1 MDTYVDG
8 IGDGA
13 APLIHLEDLGQYT
26 RWIFDHPERSVGLDL
41 EIATAHVGW
50 QELARSFTQVTGK
63 PAVYK
68 PLTED
73 QYFGSFGGGTWK
85 VGHSVTD
92 KEDPTLLTFR
102 KNFGGWWQ
110 LWKDSGDNKG
120 VVRRDYPFLDEILP
134 SRVKS
139 VEEWMRKVGY
149 TGDQL
154 IVLKDWEDGNLVKI
168 N

>member
-1 MDTYVDG
+1 M
-8 IGDGA
+8 
-13 APLIHLEDLGQYT
+13 
-26 RWIFDHPERSVGLDL
+26 GLDL

-50 QELARSFTQVTGK
+50 QELATSFTQVTGK
-63 PAVYK
+63 PAVYR

-73 QYFGSFGGGTWK
+73 QYFGSLGGGAWK
-85 VGHSVTD
+85 VGHSATD
-92 KEDPTLLTFR
+92 KGDPTLLTFR

-149 TGDQL
+149 TGNRG
-154 IVLKDWEDGNLVKI
+154 IVLKDWEDGNLAGKDQLI
-168 N
+168 I

>member
-1 MDTYVDG
+1 M
-8 IGDGA
+8 
-13 APLIHLEDLGQYT
+13 
-26 RWIFDHPERSVGLDL
+26 GLDL

-50 QELARSFTQVTGK
+50 QELARSFMRVTGK

-73 QYFGSFGGGTWK
+73 QYFGSLGGGTWK
-85 VGHSVTD
+85 VGHSATV
-92 KEDPTLLTFR
+92 KGDPTLLTFR
-102 KNFGGWWQ
+102 ENFGGWWQ

-120 VVRRDYPFLDEILP
+120 TIRRDYPFLDEILP

-149 TGDQL
+149 TGDRL
-154 IVLKDWEDGNLVKI
+154 NVLKDWEDGNLGSQGDR
-168 N
+168 